1 MGEEAWMAVKRR
13 VQEEADEA
21 FEAQIQA
28 ELDATF
34 A

>member
-1 MGEEAWMAVKRR
+1 MGKEAWLAVKRR
-13 VQEEADEA
+13 AQEEADEE

-28 ELDATF
+28 DLDATF